1 MFIKSIK
8 YTVYLGYIWLAL
20 FPLSSCQKKGTA
32 DKIKVD
38 FSLREEIPH
47 FAPDS
52 QMPLAAAVS
61 ALISPQENFLFYNGI
76 FEYVSEKI
84 GRKIIYKQR
93 KTYREVN
100 DLLSRQDLDFAFIGA
115 GAYVE
120 AKKEFDAQILA
131 VPQIGQKAESSG
143 YIIVRKTSKLAEFE
157 DLKDRSFAFTDPLSN
172 TGCIYPTYLVKVLHQ
187 APEKFFSRVIFTYA
201 HDYSIQAV
209 AGGIVDAA
217 GVNSLIF
224 DYIQKNH
231 PEKTAAVKIIKK
243 SMPFGMPPFV
253 VNPKIDPNLKNSLQ
267 KILLDM
273 GDDPEGRAVLLR
285 LGIERFVPG
294 NDGEY
299 GFIRTMNNI
308 ISDRKS

>member
-8 YTVYLGYIWLAL
+8 YTVFLGYICLAV
-20 FPLSSCQKKGTA
+20 FSLSFCQKKGPD

-38 FSLREEIPH
+38 FSQREEIPH
-47 FAPDS
+47 LAPDS

-61 ALISPQENFLFYNGI
+61 ALISPQENFFFYNRI

-100 DLLSRQDLDFAFIGA
+100 DLLSRQELDFAFICA

-131 VPQIGQKAESSG
+131 VPQIGQKTEYYG
-143 YIIVRKTSKLAEFE
+143 YIIVRKTSNLSEFE
-157 DLKDRSFAFTDPLSN
+157 NLKDHSFAFTDPLSN
-172 TGCIYPTYLVKVLHQ
+172 TGYIYPTYLVKVLHQ
-187 APEKFFSRVIFTYA
+187 TSEKFFSRVIFTYA

-224 DYIQKNH
+224 DYIQKIH
-231 PEKTAAVKIIKK
+231 PEKTAALKIIKK
-243 SMPFGMPPFV
+243 SMPFGMPPV
-253 VNPKIDPNLKNSLQ
+253 VINPKINPNLKNRLK
-267 KILLDM
+267 KIFLEM
-273 GDDPEGRAVLLR
+273 GDDAEGRAILVP

-299 GFIRTMNNI
+299 GFIRTM
-308 ISDRKS
+308 ISFISNKK

>member
-8 YTVYLGYIWLAL
+8 YIVFIGYSCLAV
-20 FPLSSCQKKGTA
+20 FPLASCQKRGPD
-32 DKIKVD
+32 DKFKVD
-38 FSLREEIPH
+38 FSRREEIPRL
-47 FAPDS
+47 APDS

-61 ALISPQENFLFYNGI
+61 ALISPQENFFYYNRI
-76 FEYVSEKI
+76 FDYVSEKI

-131 VPQIGQKAESSG
+131 VPQIDQKAESYG
-143 YIIVRKTSKLAEFE
+143 YIIVRKTSNLAEIE
-157 DLKDRSFAFTDPLSN
+157 DLKGRSFAFTDPLSN
-172 TGCIYPTYLVKVLHQ
+172 TGCIYPTYLVKVLRRT
-187 APEKFFSRVIFTYA
+187 PEKFFSRVIFTYA

-217 GVNSLIF
+217 GVNGLIF
-224 DYIQKNH
+224 DYIQKIH

-243 SMPFGMPPFV
+243 SMPFGMPPVV
-253 VNPKIDPNLKNSLQ
+253 VNPKIDPNLKNRLQ
-267 KILLDM
+267 KILLNM
-273 GDDPEGRAVLLR
+273 GDDAEGRAILLP
-285 LGIERFVPG
+285 LGIERFVQG
-294 NDGEY
+294 NDDEY
-299 GFIRTMNNI
+299 GFIRAMNSF
-308 ISDRKS
+308 ISDKSS